1 VAVASKGAHRLAYG
15 MSEDET
21 GGGPERAGKHAPD
34 PAPARSPSRSAGG
47 ASVSY
52 GNPWADPPE
61 ARDPLRRLRGRLA
74 LPVTVWLAGV
84 PGQDGLGPSAAAT
97 RTAVPGPSNAGIPG
111 QLAGLTVSSVVV
123 AQGEPAKLAGL
134 LSPTADLT
142 ELITQPPGPFVV
154 HILNARHR
162 RLAKHFAGELPAP
175 PELLVTRMS
184 AYGPVLVA
192 VEDRLFC
199 RTLHHE
205 PFGMSVLVQAAI
217 ESVEVGP
224 AGRGLAWYHG
234 GFAVLDQGRFQD

>member
-1 VAVASKGAHRLAYG
+1 
-15 MSEDET
+15 MSEYEAEYEAEYET
-21 GGGPERAGKHAPD
+21 GGGPERAGGSA
-34 PAPARSPSRSAGG
+34 AGPARSTSRATSAGG

-74 LPVTVWLAGV
+74 LPVTVWLAGL
-84 PGQDGLGPSAAAT
+84 PGQDDLGPSATLAT
-97 RTAVPGPSNAGIPG
+97 GTATPGPGSAILSGAPT
-111 QLAGLTVSSVVV
+111 GLTISSVVL
-123 AQGEPAKLAGL
+123 ASGDPARLAGV

-154 HILNARHR
+154 HILTAGHR

-175 PELLVTRMS
+175 PDLLVTRTS

-192 VEDRLFC
+192 VQDRLYC
-199 RTLHHE
+199 RTLRHE
-205 PFGMSVLVQAAI
+205 PFGTSVLVQAAV
-217 ESVEVGP
+217 ESVEVGR

-234 GFAVLDQGRFQD
+234 RFVMLDQEHH